1 MAERVPDRD
10 HARTAVECMAAV
22 GVAEPVGGSLRRDTG
37 YPGRLLDDAVD
48 LAKKRAKVPNVRV
61 VTYRRP
67 GEYRNNIYSRLSG
80 EPGAWPTL
88 PSLDLFALVR
98 GGTPQFMY
106 LWIP

>member
-1 MAERVPDRD
+1 LIDAI
-10 HARTAVECMAAV
+10 
-22 GVAEPVGGSLRRDTG
+22 G
-37 YPGRLLDDAVD
+37 YLDDAVD
-48 LAKKRAKVPNVRV
+48 LAKKRAKIPNVRV

-106 LWIP
+106 LWMP